1 MSNTSSIDLRVDLTN
16 AGRAAG
22 WGARGGQMTVAVVV
36 ALAAAAAA
44 ETLYNGIVLPREWP
58 PRIDLTNA
66 TSISDPW

>member
-1 MSNTSSIDLRVDLTN
+1 
-16 AGRAAG
+16 
-22 WGARGGQMTVAVVV
+22 MTVAVVV

-66 TSISDPW
+66 ITVSEPWLKSIAPAAPTLLPA

>member
-1 MSNTSSIDLRVDLTN
+1 
-16 AGRAAG
+16 
-22 WGARGGQMTVAVVV
+22 MTVAVVV

-66 TSISDPW
+66 TTVSDPW